1 MSNDGA
7 QRAHELPGFAI
18 RRGVP
23 TDASVLAEFGARTFY
38 ETFAA
43 DNTPE
48 DMSRHLASAWS
59 PALQAAELEDP
70 QLETLLAVGPDGALA
85 GFAQL
90 RAQHAPACV
99 ATRHPIELKRFYVDR
114 PWQGRGLA
122 RALMSEVEQ
131 AARRRGAREL
141 WLGVWER
148 NERAQAF
155 YRKCGFEK
163 VGTQIFVVGS
173 DPQTDNV
180 MLRELP

>member
-1 MSNDGA
+1 MSNQNA
-7 QRAHELPGFAI
+7 VRAREPAGFTI
-18 RRGVP
+18 RRGTP
-23 TDASVLAEFGARTFY
+23 ADAASLAEFGARTFY

-48 DMSRHLASAWS
+48 DMAQHLASAWS
-59 PALQAAELEDP
+59 PALQDAELRNPLLD
-70 QLETLLAVGPDGALA
+70 TLLAMGPDGTLA

-90 RAQHAPACV
+90 RAEYAPACV
-99 ATRHPIELKRFYVDR
+99 PTRKPIELKRFYVDK

-122 RALMSEVEQ
+122 RALMAEVER
-131 AARRRGAREL
+131 AARAHDAREL

-163 VGTQIFVVGS
+163 VGTQVFVVGA
-173 DPQTDNV
+173 DPQTDFV
-180 MLRELP
+180 MLRDLV

>member
-1 MSNDGA
+1 MDAVVVSQPAAVTVRRATVADAEALA
-7 QRAHELPGFAI
+7 QI
-18 RRGVP
+18 
-23 TDASVLAEFGARTFY
+23 GARTFF

-48 DMSRHLASAWS
+48 DMRMFLTSTWR
-59 PALQAAELEDP
+59 PDLQRAEILDP
-70 QLETLLAVGPDGALA
+70 GLDTLLACDAGGALA

-90 RAQHAPACV
+90 RVAHPPAGIAV
-99 ATRHPIELKRFYVDR
+99 RSPVELKRFYVDR

-122 RALMSEVEQ
+122 RTLMEAAEQ
-131 AARRRGAREL
+131 AARARGAREF

-155 YRKCGFEK
+155 YRKCGFRK
-163 VGTQIFVVGS
+163 VGTQIFLVGT

-180 MLRELP
+180 MLRELE